1 MARGSSVPRAG
12 PSGKIMSEKSS
23 GRSKGKRKA
32 YDDDDDTD
40 GEQVPAEDEDPDMQ
54 GELDQDYDE
63 DGGIAKRARV
73 NEEGDSRPGDKGKQR
88 EPKERVKTL
97 PRDVD
102 G

>member
-1 MARGSSVPRAG
+1 MTRGGSASTV
-12 PSGKIMSEKSS
+12 KVKHEKVS

-32 YDDDDDTD
+32 YDDDADTE
-40 GEQVPAEDEDPDMQ
+40 GEQVPAEDEDQDTQ
-54 GELDQDYDE
+54 GELDQE
-63 DGGIAKRARV
+63 GDGGTAKRARL
-73 NEEGDSRPGDKGKQR
+73 NEGGDFRPGDKGKQK